1 MSDIMVGK
9 TDGLFDRD
17 KLVAERSGMPYE
29 ESVVH
34 YLKTEMIDPLKG
46 GIIVGGFVDTGAG
59 INIPVLRVLKNGKV
73 YQVIVS
79 ADDELNDG
87 GRLLIDEEVQNG

>member
-9 TDGLFDRD
+9 TDALFDHD
-17 KLVAERSGMPYE
+17 KLVAERKGMTFE
-29 ESVVH
+29 ESQRH

-46 GIIVGGFVDTGAG
+46 GVILGGFVDTGAG
-59 INIPVLRVLKNGKV
+59 INIPVLRVMIRGKV

-79 ADDELNDG
+79 MDDELNDG
-87 GRLLIDEEVQNG
+87 GRLLIDEEVSNG

>member
-9 TDGLFDRD
+9 TDALFDRD
-17 KLVAERSGMPYE
+17 ALVKQRQGMSYE
-29 ESVVH
+29 ESLKH

-46 GIIVGGFVDTGAG
+46 GVILGGFVDTGAG
-59 INIPVLRVLKNGKV
+59 INIPVLRVMIKGKV

-87 GRLLIDEEVQNG
+87 GRLLIDEEVSNG

>member
-9 TDGLFDRD
+9 TDALFDRD
-17 KLVAERSGMPYE
+17 KLVAARKGMTFE
-29 ESVVH
+29 ESQRH

-46 GIIVGGFVDTGAG
+46 GVILGGFVDTGAG
-59 INIPVLRVLKNGKV
+59 INIPVLRVMIKGKV

-79 ADDELNDG
+79 MDDELNDG
-87 GRLLIDEEVQNG
+87 GRLLIDEEVSNG

>member
-1 MSDIMVGK
+1 MVGK
-9 TDGLFDRD
+9 TDALFDRD
-17 KLVAERSGMPYE
+17 ALVKQRQGMSYE
-29 ESVVH
+29 ESLKH

-46 GIIVGGFVDTGAG
+46 GVILGGFVDTGAG
-59 INIPVLRVLKNGKV
+59 INIPVLRVMIKGKV

-87 GRLLIDEEVQNG
+87 GRLLIDEEVSNG